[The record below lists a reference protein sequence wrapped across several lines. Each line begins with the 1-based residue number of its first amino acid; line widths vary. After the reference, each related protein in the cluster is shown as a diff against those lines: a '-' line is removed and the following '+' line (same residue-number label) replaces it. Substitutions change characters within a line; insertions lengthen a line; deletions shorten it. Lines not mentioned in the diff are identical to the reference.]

1 MSDEIE
7 LKLAIAPEA
16 LGSVLKASPLRT
28 RKLRFKPARQLV
40 TTYYDTPKSTL
51 REHGI
56 FLRVRQD
63 GTRFVQ
69 AVKTAGGGGL
79 LAERGEWEWP
89 IPAADPDLARAA
101 ETGLK
106 PLLKR
111 VKKGGLVPVFA
122 SEIERRIAL
131 LQDGDTVLE
140 LALDQGLVRAGRRTQ
155 PLCELEIEV
164 KAGSVAPLFALARD
178 LATLPGVSV
187 GFVTK
192 ASRGFALADGSAA
205 QAVKAGDVALDP
217 TMTPSAAS
225 AAILD
230 SCAAQAAA
238 NLPAVTA
245 HRLPEGVHQLRV
257 ALRRLRAAL
266 AVFKDLLPSDRRKPL
281 RRDAGWLAGVL
292 GPARDLDVMT
302 GELLKTAAAPAGMA
316 DDVRLLGRVLTNARR
331 TAWREAIAAVASPR
345 TTLLLLDL
353 AETAW
358 ALRHDLP
365 DLGAPPL
372 LDFATAQ
379 LERRFEAVLAAAGPD
394 LQTLGIEARHDLRL
408 ALKKLRYA
416 ADFFAGLFP
425 RRTAKAGIKVLAALQ
440 DALGGFNDA
449 VSVDAILKRA
459 IGTAPAKN
467 KEALQR
473 AALFV
478 SGWAAHRGALAW
490 GETRACWA
498 AFAEEGAFWR

>member
-16 LGSVLKASPLRT
+16 LASVLKAAPLRA
-28 RKLRFKPARQLV
+28 RKIRFKPARQLV
-40 TTYYDTPKSTL
+40 TTYYDTPKGAL
-51 REHGI
+51 RAHGI

-69 AVKTAGGGGL
+69 AVKTAGEGGL

-89 IPAADPDLARAA
+89 IPVADPDLVLAA
-101 ETGLK
+101 ESGLK
-106 PLLKR
+106 PLIKR
-111 VKKGGLVPVFA
+111 AKKGGLARLFA
-122 SEIERRIAL
+122 SEIERRVAL
-131 LQDGDTVLE
+131 LTDGDSVLE

-155 PLCELEIEV
+155 ALCELEIEV
-164 KAGSVAPLFALARD
+164 KAGSVAPLFALARE
-178 LATLPGVSV
+178 LGALPGVSV
-187 GFVTK
+187 GFATK
-192 ASRGFALADGSAA
+192 ASRGFALSGGHAA
-205 QAVKAGDVALDP
+205 KSVKAADVALDP

-238 NLPAVTA
+238 NLPVVTA

-266 AVFKDLLPSDRRKPL
+266 AVFKDVLPSDRRKPL

-302 GELLKTAAAPAGMA
+302 GGLLKAAAAPADMA
-316 DDVRLLGRVLTNARR
+316 EDMRLLGRVLTTARR
-331 TAWREAIAAVASPR
+331 TAWHEAIAATSSPR
-345 TTLLLLDL
+345 ATLLLLDL

-358 ALRHDLP
+358 TLRHDLP

-379 LERRFEAVLAAAGPD
+379 LEQRFEAVLAAAGPD
-394 LQTLGIEARHDLRL
+394 LETLDIEARHELRL

-425 RRTAKAGIKVLAALQ
+425 RKAAKAGIKVLAALQ

-459 IGTAPAKN
+459 IGAGPAKN
-467 KEALQR
+467 KDALQR

-490 GETRACWA
+490 GEARACWA
-498 AFAEEGAFWR
+498 AFAAEGAFWR